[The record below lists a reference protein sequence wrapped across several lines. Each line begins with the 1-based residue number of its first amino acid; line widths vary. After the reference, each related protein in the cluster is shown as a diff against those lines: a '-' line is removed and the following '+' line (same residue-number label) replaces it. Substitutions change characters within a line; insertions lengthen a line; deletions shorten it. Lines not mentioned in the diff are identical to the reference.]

1 MSKQILWL
9 AGAALLFAG
18 AAQADATAAQADQAR
33 TTMAQ
38 KEAPAPSSGSAVAD
52 SAGTQTA
59 KAAGQ
64 ELHPDAKPVYLSDED
79 CGSN

>member
-18 AAQADATAAQADQAR
+18 AAQADATEAQADKAR
-33 TTMAQ
+33 TTIVQ
-38 KEAPAPSSGSAVAD
+38 KEASAPTASDAAAD
-52 SAGTQTA
+52 PAGTQTA

-64 ELHPDAKPVYLSDED
+64 ELHPDAKPVYLSGED